1 MSQSENQNKVSI
13 RQKKIYE
20 RLFAEYYS
28 PLCLFANKYMEDLNL
43 AKDLVQDV
51 FVKLW
56 EKDIQI
62 TKEETIKSYL
72 YVSVR
77 NICLNHLRQKPK
89 EEERISEYTDL
100 DDQLHE
106 DILEE
111 DVHYK
116 LYHAVNKLSLRNKE
130 SMLLTI
136 RGYSN
141 QEIAEEMKISVNSVK
156 TLKQRAYRFLRDD
169 LKNDFKLFQFFF
181 I

>member
-1 MSQSENQNKVSI
+1 
-13 RQKKIYE
+13 
-20 RLFAEYYS
+20 L
-28 PLCLFANKYMEDLNL
+28 DL

-56 EKDIQI
+56 EKDVVI

-77 NICLNHLRQKPK
+77 NTCLNHLRQKAK
-89 EEERISEYTDL
+89 EEKRILEYSNL
-100 DDQLHE
+100 DTEDKLHE

-116 LYHAVNKLSLRNKE
+116 LYHAVNKLSSRNKE
-130 SMLLTI
+130 SILLTI

-141 QEIAEEMKISVNSVK
+141 LEIAEEMQISINSLK
-156 TLKQRAYRFLRDD
+156 TLKQRSYRLLRDD
-169 LKNDFKLFQFFF
+169 LKTDFKLFQVFF